1 MALNHNSFWC
11 ELINMYFILFE
22 WPLQMFGF
30 CGKKLEFDNV
40 DIDGEY
46 EDLRDLFDK
55 EPPNPLDVIKV
66 NTFHPLFKK

>member
-1 MALNHNSFWC
+1 
-11 ELINMYFILFE
+11 
-22 WPLQMFGF
+22 MFGF